1 MYFFNDM
8 DLNHLFV
15 VQCVVAL
22 FIIIDPV
29 GNAPIF
35 LSLLEK
41 YSREERRDIILKTVI
56 IATLTLMVFTLLGE
70 HIFSFLRIDMYSFKI
85 AGGILVFI
93 ISLEMLF
100 GRKSRTKFSDK
111 PEDVLEEKEDII
123 ITPLAIPFLTGPGAI
138 TTSIVLFNSASEVDK
153 ILLFFCIMLVYLI
166 SYLILSR
173 ADLVYRFL
181 GKTGTK
187 VFVRIM
193 GLMLSAIAVQ
203 FIVEGVREV
212 GFLA

>member
-1 MYFFNDM
+1 M
-8 DLNHLFV
+8 DLNHIFAIQCFV
-15 VQCVVAL
+15 TL

-29 GNAPIF
+29 GNAPVF

-41 YSREERRDIILKTVI
+41 YSPRERRDMIRKTILISTV
-56 IATLTLMVFTLLGE
+56 TLIVFTVLGRY
-70 HIFSFLRIDMYSFKI
+70 IFDFLKINMYSFKI

-100 GRKSRTKFSDK
+100 GRKSRTKFSDRL
-111 PEDVLEEKEDII
+111 EDVLEEKEDIV

-138 TTSIVLFNSASEVDK
+138 TTSIVLFNSACQLDK
-153 ILLFFCIMLVYLI
+153 ILVILCIPLVYLV
-166 SYLILSR
+166 SYVILSK
-173 ADLVYRFL
+173 ADMVFKFM

-187 VFVRIM
+187 AFVRIM
-193 GLMLSAIAVQ
+193 GLMLASIAVQ
-203 FIVEGVREV
+203 FIVDGVMEA

>member
-1 MYFFNDM
+1 M
-8 DLNHLFV
+8 DLNHIFAIQCFV
-15 VQCVVAL
+15 TL

-35 LSLLEK
+35 LSILEK
-41 YSREERRDIILKTVI
+41 YSPRERRNMIRKTILVSTVSLI
-56 IATLTLMVFTLLGE
+56 VFTLLGRY
-70 HIFSFLRIDMYSFKI
+70 IFDFLRIDMYSFKI

-100 GRKSRTKFSDK
+100 GRRSRTKFSDR
-111 PEDVLEEKEDII
+111 PEDVLEEKEDIV

-138 TTSIVLFNSASEVDK
+138 TTSIVLFNSAHPFDK
-153 ILLFFCIMLVYLI
+153 ILVISCIPLVYLV
-166 SYLILSR
+166 SYIILSR
-173 ADLVYRFL
+173 AEVVFRFM

-187 VFVRIM
+187 AFVRIM
-193 GLMLSAIAVQ
+193 GLMLASIAVQ
-203 FIVEGVREV
+203 FVVDGVREA